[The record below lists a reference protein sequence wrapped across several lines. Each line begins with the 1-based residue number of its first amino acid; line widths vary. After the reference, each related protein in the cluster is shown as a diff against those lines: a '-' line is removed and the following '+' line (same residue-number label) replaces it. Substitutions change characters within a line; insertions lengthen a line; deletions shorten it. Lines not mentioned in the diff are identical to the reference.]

1 MMLKKSLLAL
11 SLAAAVGTVSA
22 ADPVASKVTTAGKG
36 LDSAGLALTDKV
48 GTQLISTQGALSV
61 VELKDVTFTI
71 TNVASVVANY
81 DTLAKL
87 IVKFEGATLSAS
99 SDAGLTYG
107 DAGGKK
113 VGKLTVAKTAY
124 PDAST
129 IEFTIGEST
138 NVEEADTLTL
148 SGVDMAVD
156 GSDISVTITAVS
168 SVAGVTIDSASATVA
183 RYIDEYVGVVAK
195 GAGFDGVIDVSTAR
209 KKFTQG
215 ATTDSVTVTV
225 VDQTVDHGDT
235 SASLGKDDVTV
246 TLKGDFSFL
255 DANGD
260 GAISA
265 ADGNSL
271 TGTKAKDLQSTVQTG
286 AAGGA
291 YTFTV
296 AVSGKVTI
304 PAQSY
309 TADVEVD
316 YTNSLNKAATDT
328 TSGINAGKWTLNGD
342 KDDIAFMPFGS
353 QYANSITVTN
363 MSSLAGEITVTLTDG
378 GKSVSAEVGVA
389 AAKSVTQ
396 IGKEVAALA
405 AANGMTQANVNVVVN
420 ATGTTVVGVY
430 YSKADGDRVLTK

>member
-1 MMLKKSLLAL
+1 
-11 SLAAAVGTVSA
+11 
-22 ADPVASKVTTAGKG
+22 
-36 LDSAGLALTDKV
+36 
-48 GTQLISTQGALSV
+48 
-61 VELKDVTFTI
+61 
-71 TNVASVVANY
+71 
-81 DTLAKL
+81 
-87 IVKFEGATLSAS
+87 LSAS

-107 DAGGKK
+107 DAGGDKA
-113 VGKLTVAKTAY
+113 GKLTVAKTAY

-138 NVEEADTLTL
+138 NVEAADTLTL

-209 KKFTQG
+209 KKFTTG
-215 ATTDSVTVTV
+215 TTDSVTVTV
-225 VDQTVDHGDT
+225 VDQAVDHGDT
-235 SASLGKDDVTV
+235 TESLGKDDVTV

-255 DANGD
+255 DADGD
-260 GAISA
+260 GAITA

-286 AAGGA
+286 AAGGN
-291 YTFTV
+291 YTFDV
-296 AVSGKVTI
+296 SVSGKVTI

-342 KDDIAFMPFGS
+342 KSDIAFMPFGG